1 MSNYYEK
8 VIKRNNFCSI
18 IIKGGYMKK
27 IIFFIGLF
35 ILIIS
40 ISIGVIIL
48 KRTKKADP
56 EELRN
61 FDVDLTN
68 VSKVMFVAHPDD
80 DMIWGGAHLINDDY
94 LVVCITCGS
103 RADRVEEFKNVMTA
117 TKDKY
122 IMLDYPDKTNGER
135 DNWDTVYDDITKDVE
150 KILAMKDW
158 ELIVTHNENGE
169 YGHIHHK
176 MTHSIVTGVYENNYL
191 DKDNLYF
198 FGKYYKKE
206 NLDKVK
212 DKLPEISEENY
223 NKKNDIIY
231 KYYTSQKS
239 VADGLSHMF
248 KYENWDKY
256 HSEV

>member
-1 MSNYYEK
+1 
-8 VIKRNNFCSI
+8 
-18 IIKGGYMKK
+18 MKK
-27 IIFFIGLF
+27 IIFFVSLI
-35 ILIIS
+35 ILIS
-40 ISIGVIIL
+40 GVVIGVIL
-48 KRTKKADP
+48 FKNKKTINP
-56 EELRN
+56 NELRN
-61 FDVDLTN
+61 FDVNLTN
-68 VSKVMFVAHPDD
+68 IDKVMFVAHPDD
-80 DMIWGGAHLINDDY
+80 DMIWGGSHLIDDSY

-103 RADRVEEFKNVMTA
+103 RADRVEEFKNVMAA
-117 TKDKY
+117 TDDKY

-150 KILAMKDW
+150 TILAMKDW
-158 ELIVTHNENGE
+158 KLIVTHNEKGE

-176 MTHSIVTGVYENNYL
+176 MTHSIVTNVYENNYL

-206 NLDKVK
+206 NLEEVK
-212 DKLPEISEENY
+212 DELPEITEENY

>member
-1 MSNYYEK
+1 
-8 VIKRNNFCSI
+8 
-18 IIKGGYMKK
+18 MKK
-27 IIFFIGLF
+27 IIFFVSLVILVIG
-35 ILIIS
+35 IT
-40 ISIGVIIL
+40 IGIVVIKQNNKTI
-48 KRTKKADP
+48 TN
-56 EELRN
+56 LRN

-68 VSKVMFVAHPDD
+68 IDKVMFVAHPDD
-80 DMIWGGAHLINDDY
+80 EMIWGGSHLIDDDY

-103 RADRVEEFKNVMTA
+103 RADRVEEFKKVMNA
-117 TKDKY
+117 TGDKY

-150 KILAMKDW
+150 RILAMKDW
-158 ELIVTHNENGE
+158 KLIVTHNEDGE

-176 MTHSIVTGVYENNYL
+176 MTHNIVTDVYKNNYIN
-191 DKDNLYF
+191 DDNLYF
-198 FGKYYKKE
+198 FGKYYKK
-206 NLDKVK
+206 DKIDDVK
-212 DKLPEISEENY
+212 DNLLEISDENY

-248 KYENWDKY
+248 KYENWSKY